1 MQKKFSISNRLKSF
15 AYAWKGISYSILTQH
30 NFLIHIGFTIT
41 AILLGFLLR
50 ISDFEW
56 IAIIIII
63 GIVMSLEILNTAIEE
78 LVNLVSPERNKTAG
92 IVKDLAAGAVLIS
105 AIAAFIVGVIIFL
118 PKIFELL

>member
-1 MQKKFSISNRLKSF
+1 MRKKFSISDRFKSF
-15 AYAWKGISYSILTQH
+15 VYAWKGISYSILTQH

-41 AILLGFLLR
+41 AILLGFLLK
-50 ISDFEW
+50 ISEIEW
-56 IAIIIII
+56 IVIIIVI
-63 GIVMSLEILNTAIEE
+63 GMVMSLEILNTAIEE

-105 AIAAFIVGVIIFL
+105 AIAAFIVGAIIFL